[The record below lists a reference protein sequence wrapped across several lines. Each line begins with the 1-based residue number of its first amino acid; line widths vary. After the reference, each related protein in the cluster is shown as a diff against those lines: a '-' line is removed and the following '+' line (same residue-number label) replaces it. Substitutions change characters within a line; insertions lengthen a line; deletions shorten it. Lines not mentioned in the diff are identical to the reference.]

1 MHGVRQPARGGYAT
15 KSVSTSPNH
24 ARRGFPSRVALEV
37 ALVGDHEGAE
47 AMDLE
52 GKSTTAAGELSG
64 DAGEGEQK
72 HWFTPGVGGVG
83 AASFFSDSGHEIA
96 TSLLPTFFTSVL
108 HGTAAG
114 LGIVEGVSDA
124 LMGVAK
130 LIGGPFA
137 NDQQRRSR
145 LAVGG
150 YLGTAVATGVMG
162 LVTNVWELGVLRSSA
177 WVSRGVRSPARDS
190 LLAQLAPP
198 SSYGKAYGLERA
210 GDNLGAVMGPLLAA
224 GLVGWIGIRQAI
236 WCAAIPGAFAAL
248 AILIAAREA
257 KRQPR
262 GERPSFRFD
271 FSALRHRGLARPLV
285 PITLFEFGNT
295 ATTLLILRATQLLHS
310 NGRSLVAATSLAILI
325 YALHNAFAAA
335 VAFGGG
341 HWIDRLGPRP
351 VFAVGA
357 ALYVVAYGGFALG
370 SHSWLFL
377 LAAFV
382 LAGSGIGLSETSES
396 ALVARALPDALRGT
410 GFGVLGGVQAAG
422 DIVSSVT
429 VGILYVVISPQVA
442 FLYAAGWMVLSLGA
456 SSWLMAT
463 DSSASAGEV

>member
-1 MHGVRQPARGGYAT
+1 MVGNGEGVGAHDPDVEP
-15 KSVSTSPNH
+15 KTS
-24 ARRGFPSRVALEV
+24 
-37 ALVGDHEGAE
+37 
-47 AMDLE
+47 
-52 GKSTTAAGELSG
+52 AGELNSAVDKG
-64 DAGEGEQK
+64 QGK
-72 HWFTPGVGGVG
+72 HWFTPGVGSVG
-83 AASFFSDSGHEIA
+83 ASSFFSDSGHEIA
-96 TSLLPTFFTSVL
+96 TSLLPTFFASVL

-150 YLGTAVATGVMG
+150 YLGTAIATGAMG
-162 LVTNVWELGVLRSSA
+162 LVTNVWELGVLRSAA

-198 SSYGKAYGLERA
+198 AAYGKAYGLERA

-224 GLVGWIGIRQAI
+224 VLVGWIGIRPAI
-236 WCAAIPGAFAAL
+236 WCAAIPGAFAAF

-257 KRQPR
+257 QRLPR
-262 GERPSFRFD
+262 GERSSFRFD

-295 ATTLLILRATQLLHS
+295 ATTLLILRVTQLLHS
-310 NGRSLVAATSLAILI
+310 DGRSLVAATSLAILI
-325 YALHNAFAAA
+325 YAAHNACAAA

-341 HWIDRLGPRP
+341 HWIDRSGPRP

-357 ALYVVAYGGFALG
+357 ALYVLAYGGFALG

-396 ALVARALPDALRGT
+396 ALLARGLPDTLRGT
-410 GFGVLGGVQAAG
+410 GFGVLGGIQAAG

-429 VGILYVVISPQVA
+429 VGILYVVISPTVA
-442 FLYAAGWMVLSLGA
+442 FAYAAGWMVLSLGA
-456 SSWLMAT
+456 SSWLMMT
-463 DSSASAGEV
+463 DSTVGGVA

>member
-1 MHGVRQPARGGYAT
+1 M
-15 KSVSTSPNH
+15 
-24 ARRGFPSRVALEV
+24 
-37 ALVGDHEGAE
+37 VGDREGVG
-47 AMDLE
+47 E
-52 GKSTTAAGELSG
+52 GDTDGEPKTSTGELNSAV
-64 DAGEGEQK
+64 DKGEGQ
-72 HWFTPGVGGVG
+72 HWFTPGVGSVG
-83 AASFFSDSGHEIA
+83 ASSFFSDSGHELA

-137 NDQQRRSR
+137 NDPQRRSR

-150 YLGTAVATGVMG
+150 YLGTAIATGAMG
-162 LVTNVWELGVLRSSA
+162 LVTNVWELGVLRSTA

-198 SSYGKAYGLERA
+198 AAYGKAYGLERA

-224 GLVGWIGIRQAI
+224 VLVGWIGIRPAI
-236 WCAAIPGAFAAL
+236 WCAAIPGAFAAF

-257 KRQPR
+257 KRLPR
-262 GERPSFRFD
+262 GERSSFRFD

-295 ATTLLILRATQLLHS
+295 ATTLLILRVTQLLHS
-310 NGRSLVAATSLAILI
+310 DGRSLVAATSLAILI
-325 YALHNAFAAA
+325 YAAHNACAAA

-341 HWIDRLGPRP
+341 HWIDRSGPRP

-357 ALYVVAYGGFALG
+357 ALYVLAYGGFALG

-377 LAAFV
+377 LAAFA

-396 ALVARALPDALRGT
+396 ALLARALPDTLRGT

-429 VGILYVVISPQVA
+429 VGILYVVISPTVA
-442 FLYAAGWMVLSLGA
+442 FAYAAGWMVLSLGA
-456 SSWLMAT
+456 SSWLMMT
-463 DSSASAGEV
+463 DSSAGGVA